1 MIERIIISTSAP
13 FSFQLGTINW
23 CYLYNYMARLPIK
36 KEKLYGPL
44 KTPFMHVT
52 FPVSFCFPFI
62 SCWFGYW
69 CLYLN
74 VLYEWFF
81 LLTSHTRTGLYSLQS
96 TSSSSNKK
104 NVLTE
109 IRIKQQEIMSI
120 IKLQLSIHNKPL
132 DYPKPFSW
140 WTNQPNNT
148 LICYRKERNNDQTT
162 SI

>member
-1 MIERIIISTSAP
+1 MHLFHSNLVRLTY
-13 FSFQLGTINW
+13 W
-23 CYLYNYMARLPIK
+23 CYLYNYMAVCRSK
-36 KEKLYGPL
+36 KKNYMAHWKHHSGTWLFL
-44 KTPFMHVT
+44 
-52 FPVSFCFPFI
+52 VSFCFPFI
-62 SCWFGYW
+62 SCWFGFW

-81 LLTSHTRTGLYSLQS
+81 LLISHTRTGLYSLQS

>member
-1 MIERIIISTSAP
+1 MTERIIFSTSAP
-13 FSFQLGTINW
+13 FSFQLGTINV
-23 CYLYNYMARLPIK
+23 LMLSLQ
-36 KEKLYGPL
+36 LYGL
-44 KTPFMHVT
+44 FADQKRKTIWPIENTIQARDFSLS
-52 FPVSFCFPFI
+52 PFCFPFI
-62 SCWFGYW
+62 SCWFGY
-69 CLYLN
+69 LYLN

-81 LLTSHTRTGLYSLQS
+81 LLISHTRTGLYSLQS

-140 WTNQPNNT
+140 WTNQPNST